1 MSLPSDPPLQGT
13 HKRKRSK
20 YMTNRKVQSLLMKAE
35 ATLKGATKDLQEVRE
50 LIEPIGLSA
59 ESSIFDPMFRGD
71 VVVLK
76 TTGGHSNTDHVVQV
90 TGDVKMDRIR
100 ELKRALQRRSR
111 LMQPEARGEDRWDK
125 PKIPG
130 ERRRRIQRDKDLP
143 GAPPEPP
150 PSGYLIFIGQMT
162 CKHRHDHPAEQHNQT
177 RVVQEIS
184 KVWKFGMT
192 PAEREYYNVF
202 ARDLRDEY
210 MGQHHEYRATG
221 NYRPSDRFGK
231 LQGIG
236 PWVKREWAA
245 KNGLEVEL
253 EEYDTVKFPERP
265 PELQEEYEQR
275 RKGQHTRRMLR
286 EKRAIEVTM
295 GSPFSPNED
304 ANIGDECTSD
314 VEFDL
319 LDDPMIAQER
329 TAFEQAREETWTT
342 GDGSIL
348 TEQLKTSVNV
358 ASVITTTDYYE
369 I

>member
-1 MSLPSDPPLQGT
+1 MSLPSESPLQNT
-13 HKRKRSK
+13 HKRKRSR
-20 YMTNRKVQSLLMKAE
+20 YMTNRKVQSLLMKAD

-59 ESSIFDPMFRGD
+59 ESSIFDPTFRGD

-177 RVVQEIS
+177 KVVQEIS

-192 PAEREYYNVF
+192 PTEREYYNAF

-221 NYRPSDRFGK
+221 NYRPSERFGK

-236 PWVKREWAA
+236 PWVKRELAE

-265 PELQEEYEQR
+265 PEFQEEYEQK
-275 RKGQHTRRMLR
+275 RKGQRTRRLLR
-286 EKRAIEVTM
+286 EKRAIEATM
-295 GSPFSPNED
+295 GIPYSPRDDGNY
-304 ANIGDECTSD
+304 GDECSSD
-314 VEFDL
+314 EEFDL
-319 LDDPMIAQER
+319 FDDPMIAQDIR
-329 TAFEQAREETWTT
+329 AKQQPREETWTT
-342 GDGSIL
+342 GDSSMLIEPSDTTL
-348 TEQLKTSVNV
+348 NV
-358 ASVITTTDYYE
+358 ATEFTTTNQYE